1 MTTDALE
8 GGFADPALD
17 SARAFRAVMTAMA
30 RPGTIHRL
38 DGATPP
44 APLSPAAGA
53 VLLTLC
59 DADTPVHLA
68 GATDCPAVRQWIAF
82 HIGAPISGAADCTF
96 ALGRW
101 EDLDHDRYPLG
112 TPEYPDRSAT
122 LIVETDKLMAEG
134 ARLSGPGIRDTAT
147 LSLNES
153 DLYSRNRTLFPLGL
167 DLILTCGAQVA
178 AVPRTTRVQFPATE
192 DR

>member
-8 GGFADPALD
+8 GGFSNPAMD

-101 EDLDHDRYPLG
+101 EDLDHDRYPVG

-122 LIVETDKLMAEG
+122 LIVETDRLTAEG
-134 ARLSGPGIRDTAT
+134 ARLAGPGIRDTAT
-147 LSLNES
+147 LSLPES
-153 DLYSRNRTLFPLGL
+153 DLLSRNRTLFPLGL
-167 DLILTCGAQVA
+167 DLILACGAQVA
-178 AVPRTTRVQFPATE
+178 AVPRTIRVQFPATE

>member
-82 HIGAPISGAADCTF
+82 HIGAPLCGPEDCTF

-101 EDLDHDRYPLG
+101 EDLDHDRYPVG

-122 LIVETDKLMAEG
+122 LIVETDRLTAEG
-134 ARLSGPGIRDTAT
+134 ARLSGPGIRDTAA
-147 LSLNES
+147 LSLPES
-153 DLYSRNRTLFPLGL
+153 DLYSRNRTFFPLGL

-178 AVPRTTRVQFPATE
+178 AVPRTIRVQFPATE